1 MTENHTVLANA
12 LRSAQE
18 SSRLDDEHVEDALR
32 LVLAFMRIRDVTSR
46 RSLIHIVE
54 SMAEDAAPL
63 AKRGL

>member
-1 MTENHTVLANA
+1 
-12 LRSAQE
+12 
-18 SSRLDDEHVEDALR
+18 
-32 LVLAFMRIRDVTSR
+32 MRIRDVTSR